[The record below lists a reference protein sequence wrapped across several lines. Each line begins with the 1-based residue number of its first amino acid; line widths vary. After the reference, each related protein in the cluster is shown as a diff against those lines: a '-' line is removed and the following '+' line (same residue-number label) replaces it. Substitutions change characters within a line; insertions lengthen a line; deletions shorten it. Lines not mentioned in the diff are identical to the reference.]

1 LLEVKSNTS
10 QVGFSLIPASGN
22 NLAGSKSQGSMFTEW
37 LGQVVAD
44 EDTPGLL
51 RTN

>member
-1 LLEVKSNTS
+1 LLEVKSNTC
-10 QVGFSLIPASGN
+10 QVGFFLTPASGN

-37 LGQVVAD
+37 LGQVVA
-44 EDTPGLL
+44 EDTPCLL